1 MHFYHIRYYYRTT
14 TIIIYC
20 TTQHPSCSPMVIQA
34 GRSCESY
41 CPIKWKSCYCAATTI
56 AVQFHSK
63 FSCALMVTRAGRNG
77 GAYCLISYV
86 TALERPSLRHTTP
99 NPSCSEMVTRAGRD
113 NKSLCPTACVI
124 HAMRQPPLYSMS
136 HGLSCL
142 LIEMRGT
149 RNRATGTRA
158 SRIRRQ

>member
-1 MHFYHIRYYYRTT
+1 M
-14 TIIIYC
+14 YC

-63 FSCALMVTRAGRNG
+63 YSCTLMVTRAGRNC
-77 GAYCLISYV
+77 GAYCPTFHLA
-86 TALERPSLRHTTP
+86 ALERLSLCHTTP
-99 NPSCSEMVTRAGRD
+99 NPSCSAMVTRAGRD
-113 NKSLCPTACVI
+113 NKSLCPIACI
-124 HAMRQPPLYSMS
+124 THAVRQPPLHSTS
-136 HGLSCL
+136 HGPPCL

-149 RNRATGTRA
+149 RNRAIGTRA
-158 SRIRRQ
+158 SRVRGH